1 MTTVKDIHEEIER
14 VSERRAELR
23 HRLSEQHDPA
33 LVAEIKAVDA
43 ELGGLWDDLRALRAR
58 LRFGDR
64 DKIVSR
70 ARIEER
76 LERAA

>member
-1 MTTVKDIHEEIER
+1 MTTTEIHEEIER
-14 VSERRAELR
+14 VSEHRAELR
-23 HRLSEQHDPA
+23 HRLSQQHDPA
-33 LVAEIKAVDA
+33 LVAEIKVVDGQLEA
-43 ELGGLWDDLRALRAR
+43 LWNDLRALRAR